1 MKRPLVEQ
9 TLAAGRQYLQEEGED
24 NRLSAEST
32 DSDNLGIWF
41 YYIVAALSVYL
52 SIRLSSRYLVWQTTL
67 KLRLDLSP
75 LTIFH
80 SGFLSGPYL
89 GKYKRD

>member
-41 YYIVAALSVYL
+41 YYASQRRKHIVAALS
-52 SIRLSSRYLVWQTTL
+52 IRPSLCPSVC
-67 KLRLDLSP
+67 
-75 LTIFH
+75 
-80 SGFLSGPYL
+80 LSGTL
-89 GKYKRD
+89 SGK